1 MTAGG
6 EIESRLRPASTAP
19 PPPDRRATVTYLG
32 HAGLVIEADGQ
43 RLVTD
48 PIFSNRIGRVFTRR
62 AAASTVRPEDLRGIV
77 GILISHGHHD
87 HLDYPSLKRLGRA
100 APIVVPWGLAP
111 HLRLH
116 GHADVRTLR
125 PWESVELDQWR
136 VEAVPARHFGG
147 RLPLVHTS
155 GYQGYVVSGPA
166 TIYFAGDT
174 GFDAAMFREIARR
187 FRLDLAVLPIAG
199 AVVPWYRR
207 NHMNAVEALEAFRI
221 LGASRML
228 PIHFETFPASFEPAD
243 RPRQLLLAEA
253 ARLGISDQVTVLSE
267 GERLRTP
274 DGPGVSE
281 PRSHRAP
288 PDEPER
294 IPAFLAGREAIHVE

>member
-1 MTAGG
+1 MRG
-6 EIESRLRPASTAP
+6 
-19 PPPDRRATVTYLG
+19 ATVTSLG
-32 HAGLVIEADGQ
+32 RHSLIIESGGEC
-43 RLVTD
+43 LVTD
-48 PIFSNRIGRVFTRR
+48 PIFSDRIGRVFTKRM
-62 AAASTVRPEDLRGIV
+62 AASTVRPEEVRGIV

-87 HLDYPSLKRLGRA
+87 HLDYPVPQASGSNR
-100 APIVVPWGLAP
+100 PVVTPWGLAP

-125 PWESVELDQWR
+125 HWESTDLGSWR
-136 VEAVPARHFGG
+136 IVAVPARHFGG

-174 GFDAAMFREIARR
+174 GFDAAMFVEIARR

-199 AVVPWYRR
+199 AVAPWYRR

-221 LGASRML
+221 LRASRML
-228 PIHFETFPASFEPAD
+228 PIHFETFPASFEPAH
-243 RPRQLLLAEA
+243 RPRQHLLAEA
-253 ARLGISDQVTVLSE
+253 ARLGIIDQVTVLSE

-274 DGPGVSE
+274 DGAPFGQSPPRQAPGGETAATAEFPS
-281 PRSHRAP
+281 S
-288 PDEPER
+288 
-294 IPAFLAGREAIHVE
+294 REAANVE